1 MNCPKCKIGL
11 RSETIAGLQ
20 TDFCSRCAG
29 VWLDSCELS
38 KILGVNSDLPEQII
52 KSELKSQSNTYLIID
67 VMTKMR
73 ERLSP
78 FEILNRCLSE
88 NGKRRYLLQGIDF
101 TIEPKSEVTKMAVH
115 EEKEMAVPEKKK
127 RNIIKTQ

>member
-1 MNCPKCKIGL
+1 MNELLKSLGIENPKDFIQ
-11 RSETIAGLQ
+11 RMTIK
-20 TDFCSRCAG
+20 DFN
-29 VWLDSCELS
+29 
-38 KILGVNSDLPEQII
+38 KI
-52 KSELKSQSNTYLIID
+52 KSQLKSQSNTYLLID
-67 VMTKMR
+67 GMTQMR

-101 TIEPKSEVTKMAVH
+101 TIEPKSEVTKMAAP
-115 EEKEMAVPEKKK
+115 EIQETAAPEKKK